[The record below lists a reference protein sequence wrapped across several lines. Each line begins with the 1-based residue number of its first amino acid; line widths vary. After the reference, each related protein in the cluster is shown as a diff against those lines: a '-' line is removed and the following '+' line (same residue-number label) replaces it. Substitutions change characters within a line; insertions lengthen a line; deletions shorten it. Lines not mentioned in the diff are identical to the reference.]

1 MNLSS
6 KTSNINK
13 EFKRLSNKCKK
24 TKNKRNYC
32 QNLKAYKVI
41 WTFQADKIQKLIILI
56 WN

>member
-13 EFKRLSNKCKK
+13 KSKWQSNKCKK
-24 TKNKRNYC
+24 IKNKRNYC

-41 WTFQADKIQKLIILI
+41 WTSQADKIPKLIILI